1 MRENYDR
8 ISNSFKTGV
17 IVWILAYLLLY
28 FTSAYVGD
36 FSVYN
41 ENVMKLLDVRNF
53 IAQLLIAGTTYIIFE
68 IVLLQFVDNML
79 KILETGKDKGKSIA
93 KNLIGEIIVVTTT
106 TIIIGPN
113 IETITC
119 ISLYVLKENG
129 VITKYVLKLMMTVI
143 GAKAVIFEI
152 TQVVKTNK
160 FNKKLKEKNK

>member
-1 MRENYDR
+1 
-8 ISNSFKTGV
+8 
-17 IVWILAYLLLY
+17 
-28 FTSAYVGD
+28 
-36 FSVYN
+36 
-41 ENVMKLLDVRNF
+41 MKLLDVRNF

-79 KILETGKDKGKSIA
+79 NILETGKDKGKSIA
-93 KNLIGEIIVVTTT
+93 KNLIGAIIVV
-106 TIIIGPN
+106 
-113 IETITC
+113 TITC

>member
-1 MRENYDR
+1 MIENYDR

-79 KILETGKDKGKSIA
+79 KVLETGKDKGKSIA
-93 KNLIGEIIVVTTT
+93 KNLIGAIIVV
-106 TIIIGPN
+106 
-113 IETITC
+113 TITC

>member
-79 KILETGKDKGKSIA
+79 KVLETGKDKGKSIA
-93 KNLIGEIIVVTTT
+93 KNLIGAIIVV
-106 TIIIGPN
+106 
-113 IETITC
+113 TITC

>member
-93 KNLIGEIIVVTTT
+93 KNLIGAIIVV
-106 TIIIGPN
+106 
-113 IETITC
+113 TITC

>member
-1 MRENYDR
+1 MIENYDR

-79 KILETGKDKGKSIA
+79 KVLETGKDKGKSIA
-93 KNLIGEIIVVTTT
+93 KNLIGAIIVV
-106 TIIIGPN
+106 
-113 IETITC
+113 TITC

-129 VITKYVLKLMMTVI
+129 VITKYVLKLMMTLI

>member
-1 MRENYDR
+1 MIENYDR

-93 KNLIGEIIVVTTT
+93 KNLIGAIIVV
-106 TIIIGPN
+106 
-113 IETITC
+113 TITC

>member
-79 KILETGKDKGKSIA
+79 KSLETGKDKGKAIA
-93 KNLIGEIIVVTTT
+93 KNLIGAIIVV
-106 TIIIGPN
+106 
-113 IETITC
+113 TITC